1 MASPGLDLCLA
12 TCESAWLSTRTIA
25 LESSIYGRLAAL
37 KRDGESFSKVI
48 DRLLSEVAD
57 AHTGRDILRGL
68 EGFSRLTESDADRFL
83 AVVAEIR
90 NSERRE

>member
-1 MASPGLDLCLA
+1 M
-12 TCESAWLSTRTIA
+12 STKTIA

-68 EGFSRLTESDADRFL
+68 GGFSRLTESDADRFL
-83 AVVAEIR
+83 TVVAENR
-90 NSERRE
+90 DSEHWEQ